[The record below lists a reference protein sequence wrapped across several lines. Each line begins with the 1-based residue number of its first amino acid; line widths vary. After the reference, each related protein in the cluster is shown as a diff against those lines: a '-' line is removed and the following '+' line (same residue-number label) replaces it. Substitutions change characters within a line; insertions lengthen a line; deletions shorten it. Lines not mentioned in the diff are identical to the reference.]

1 MVSAFHALMGL
12 AGLVCSTI
20 LTLGFISAPVT
31 ASPDDQ
37 AAQAAVAA
45 EAAGLSESDSATEGD
60 VELGTVEAG
69 ESPAE
74 LVADKQPITSRS
86 RTIRRV
92 LRVTAYDDRGTTAA
106 GTQSGVGQCAAPADV
121 PFGSKIYIP
130 ALKRT
135 LVVTDRTHRRF
146 RHNTVDIFM
155 PGKQQCLNFG
165 RQHLE
170 CVITLPEAPV
180 KYGELAKR
188 L

>member
-1 MVSAFHALMGL
+1 MVSAFHALTGL

-37 AAQAAVAA
+37 SAQAAVAA
-45 EAAGLSESDSATEGD
+45 EAEP
-60 VELGTVEAG
+60 VELDSINEEDEGLGTYEAG
-69 ESPAE
+69 ELQAT
-74 LVADKQPITSRS
+74 LVADGQKSSNRP

-92 LRVTAYDDRGTTAA
+92 LRVTAYNDRGTTAA

-121 PFGSKIYIP
+121 PFGSTIYIP

-155 PGKQQCLNFG
+155 PGKQQCRNFG
-165 RQHLE
+165 RQYLE
-170 CVITLPEAPV
+170 CVITPPDAPV